1 MEETAAIIE
10 TLGKL
15 VSHTE
20 IKAKVIVKK
29 KRGVWGVCVGGY
41 PEVALYCMVDYST
54 SLYLFVD
61 SLNYSLHVTIVD
73 TMHYW
78 TVLQFYSTLS

>member
-20 IKAKVIVKK
+20 IKAKVIVKN
-29 KRGVWGVCVGGY
+29 KRGVGWGGGGGT
-41 PEVALYCMVDYST
+41 LK
-54 SLYLFVD
+54 LLW
-61 SLNYSLHVTIVD
+61 IV
-73 TMHYW
+73 
-78 TVLQFYSTLS
+78 